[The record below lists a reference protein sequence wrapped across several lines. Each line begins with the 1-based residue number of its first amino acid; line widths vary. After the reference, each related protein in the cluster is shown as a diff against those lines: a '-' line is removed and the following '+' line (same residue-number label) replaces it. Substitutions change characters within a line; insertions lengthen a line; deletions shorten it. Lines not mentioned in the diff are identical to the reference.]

1 MFDSITFHSNPYYH
15 VSKDT
20 IVPHLFI
27 SVNILCE
34 FAMLP
39 DVFFLREQMYTSGS
53 TFVKKIKLLV
63 CLGNTHKN
71 KTARQTALSL
81 VLVVKTFDSY

>member
-1 MFDSITFHSNPYYH
+1 MPLMFDSITFHSNPYYH
-15 VSKDT
+15 ISKDT

-53 TFVKKIKLLV
+53 TFVKKIWR
-63 CLGNTHKN
+63 N
-71 KTARQTALSL
+71 QI
-81 VLVVKTFDSY
+81 TFIFSKE